1 MSSTK
6 HAGGPWELGL
16 AETQQTLLRN
26 GLRDRVVLQVDGSM
40 KTGRDVVVA
49 ALLGAEEYGF
59 STAPLV
65 VEGCIMMRVC
75 HLDTCPVGVATQNP
89 ELRKRFS
96 GTADIVV
103 NFFEFVAEEVRELL
117 AEMGFRTLEEAIG
130 HTELLAAV
138 VPTDHPKAAGLD
150 LSPIL
155 CPPPTGVALTC
166 VRKQD
171 HDLEHTLDA
180 RLIEACRA
188 ALDGGSP
195 VRGSWPV
202 ANSNRAVGTML
213 GSEVTRRYGEAGLP
227 PGTIELEFVGSAG
240 QSFGAFLPPG
250 LTLRLFGDANDYLG
264 KGLSGGR
271 IVLRPSP
278 DAPDG
283 FVAEANIIAGNVIGY
298 GATSGEILIRGVV
311 GERFCV
317 RNSGALAV
325 VEGVGD
331 HGCEYMTGG
340 RVVVLGPTGRNFAAG
355 MSGGY
360 AYVYD
365 PHGRFVPRVNLGMV
379 ELGPLDEGDADWLT
393 SVLERHLAET
403 GSEVARRLLAGGGGG
418 LAAFVKVVPTD
429 YRRALESGQTGTG
442 QAVTGQA
449 FTGQTGTGQTGTGQT
464 GTGQSGPG
472 ASTEMAT
479 ARG

>member
-1 MSSTK
+1 
-6 HAGGPWELGL
+6 
-16 AETQQTLLRN
+16 
-26 GLRDRVVLQVDGSM
+26 
-40 KTGRDVVVA
+40 
-49 ALLGAEEYGF
+49 
-59 STAPLV
+59 
-65 VEGCIMMRVC
+65 
-75 HLDTCPVGVATQNP
+75 
-89 ELRKRFS
+89 
-96 GTADIVV
+96 
-103 NFFEFVAEEVRELL
+103 
-117 AEMGFRTLEEAIG
+117 
-130 HTELLAAV
+130 
-138 VPTDHPKAAGLD
+138 
-150 LSPIL
+150 
-155 CPPPTGVALTC
+155 

-180 RLIEACRA
+180 KLTEACRA
-188 ALDGGSP
+188 ALDDGSP

-202 ANSNRAVGTML
+202 ENSNRAVGTML

-227 PGTIELEFVGSAG
+227 PGTIELEFSGSAG

-271 IVLRPSP
+271 IVLQPSP
-278 DAPDG
+278 DGPDG

-298 GATSGEILIRGVV
+298 GATSGEIFIRGMV

-365 PHGRFVPRVNLGMV
+365 PHGRFASRVNLGMV
-379 ELGPLDEGDADWLT
+379 ELGPLDDADTAWLS
-393 SVLERHLAET
+393 SVLERYLAET

-429 YRRALESGQTGTG
+429 YRRALES
-442 QAVTGQA
+442 AR
-449 FTGQTGTGQTGTGQT
+449 TGTGQTG
-464 GTGQSGPG
+464 
-472 ASTEMAT
+472 ASMEMAT